1 MYKCTTSMYNKTNDV
16 QSARADRE
24 THRSFERHFIRQVRT
39 INFLSVNSG
48 SPGSGEWAW
57 GGGGRGGGGGVLA
70 DRTRENHSS

>member
-1 MYKCTTSMYNKTNDV
+1 MYKCTTTMYNKTNDV

-24 THRSFERHFIRQVRT
+24 THRSFEHYFIRRVRT

-48 SPGSGEWAW
+48 SPGSGEWEW
-57 GGGGRGGGGGVLA
+57 RREEGGGVQA